1 MARGK
6 KTPPETIT
14 AILAVQAVTDNAS
27 DTARMLNLPDRTVRD
42 IIDKNKDSE
51 YFAKLRKEKR
61 SEFSEKASRI
71 IDKAL
76 NRLERTIDDEEQNIP
91 INHLSTV
98 IGTLYDKRALSEGK
112 PTENVK
118 LSGIDMDKLA
128 GLAGFVKK

>member
-1 MARGK
+1 MPRGK
-6 KTPPETIT
+6 KTPPETVT
-14 AILAVQAVTDNAS
+14 AIMAVQAVTDNAAE
-27 DTARMLNLPDRTVRD
+27 TARMLELPERTVRD

-51 YFAKLRKEKR
+51 RFAELRREKQ

-76 NRLERTIDDEEQNIP
+76 NRLERAIEDDEQAIP
-91 INHLSTV
+91 VNQLSTV

-112 PTENVK
+112 PTESVK
-118 LSGIDMDKLA
+118 LSGVDTDRLA